1 MGYLLGEE
9 FANGAEA
16 IGVEEEER
24 WEELGEEDGVFG
36 GKFVAELAQRF
47 ELGGDVDGQLGGV
60 HETREL
66 FTGSR
71 RHAHCFSDH
80 D

>member
-1 MGYLLGEE
+1 MDCLVLLDVASKGRFEC
-9 FANGAEA
+9 G
-16 IGVEEEER
+16 G
-24 WEELGEEDGVFG
+24 EELGEENGVFG

>member
-24 WEELGEEDGVFG
+24 GEELGEENGVFG

-47 ELGGDVDGQLGGV
+47 
-60 HETREL
+60 
-66 FTGSR
+66 
-71 RHAHCFSDH
+71 
-80 D
+80 